1 MKRHP
6 AWRPFR
12 KRYLIIEF
20 PEHIDMDALWTF
32 SRSMNREF
40 ESAYGV
46 MKVYD
51 RRKEKEIRLRPM
63 HPIYTQ
69 DRYGVVLVPHQLI
82 WKVREFLS
90 QRGIRTV
97 RTSGT
102 VKKIRKIIKERMCNE
117 S

>member
-20 PEHIDMDALWTF
+20 RDSTDMNDLWSF
-32 SRSMNREF
+32 CKGLNREF
-40 ESAYGV
+40 EATHGV
-46 MKVYD
+46 MRVYD
-51 RRKEKEIRLRPM
+51 RRKDKEIKLRPM
-63 HPIYTQ
+63 HPIYTM

-82 WKVREFLS
+82 WQVREFLS
-90 QRGIRTV
+90 QRGIKTV

-102 VKKIRKIIKERMCNE
+102 VKKTRKIIKERMDNE